1 MLSQLRHFRVLRES
15 RLSFD
20 SDAVLDDAMSE
31 EAL

>member
-20 SDAVLDDAMSE
+20 SGAVLDDAMRE
-31 EAL
+31 DVL